1 MICCYNYVVTFFN
14 DITMNITNL
23 EKEVTQFIE
32 NNTDSK
38 VLNSQFIRGNLYEHF
53 NPITNETELEL
64 SNDCIQL
71 ILDKSFEF
79 NDDIAEF
86 EIYLYSSYRGLML
99 DYVTNAV

>member
-1 MICCYNYVVTFFN
+1 
-14 DITMNITNL
+14 MNITNL

-38 VLNSQFIRGNLYEHF
+38 VLNSQFIRGNLYEQI
-53 NPITNETELEL
+53 NPTTNETELEL
-64 SNDCIQL
+64 SNDRIQL
-71 ILDKSFEF
+71 TLDKSFEF

-99 DYVTNAV
+99 DYVTDVV

>member
-1 MICCYNYVVTFFN
+1 
-14 DITMNITNL
+14 MNITNL

-38 VLNSQFIRGNLYEHF
+38 VLNSQFIRGNLYEQI

-64 SNDCIQL
+64 SNDRIQL
-71 ILDKSFEF
+71 TLDKSFEF

-99 DYVTNAV
+99 DYVT